1 MTRIDKVRFLLWVY
15 FFLLIFEGALRKWI
29 LPGLSNPLL
38 LAREPV
44 CLAAIVIGWPYLMR
58 GPWIKWILL
67 LSGIGVLAF
76 VLALAFGHGDLPT
89 ALYGSRVLI
98 LQMPVVFLFGSVFNR
113 DDAWAF
119 ARVIL
124 ILTIPMTFLIAL
136 QFSLPASH
144 ILNIAPG
151 GEGTAGFSGAMGKM
165 RPPGT
170 FSFINGLATFYGLA
184 AACCAAWIL
193 DGSRKI
199 PAWAWVSA
207 GALIFSLPI
216 SISRSMFFMYTLVLV
231 ASLAAAILSG
241 RAVRNFLIGGCVIA
255 GMFLLVSRSEFFQDA
270 VQVFQVR
277 WQIATDSEGGEE
289 GVAGVLDHR
298 VGGVLR
304 DGFSMIA
311 ETPLAGM
318 GIGLGTNI
326 GAVRVSGERA
336 FLVAEGAWA
345 STVGELGPVLGFLL
359 ITLRVGF
366 GILILLIAVLQA
378 RKGNV
383 LPLVLG
389 GSVLPMI
396 FIGNTAQ
403 PTALGFLVFG
413 AGFMLAACNSMPGV
427 QITRGSRGHLI
438 SPGS

>member
-1 MTRIDKVRFLLWVY
+1 MTRLDRVRLLLWVY
-15 FFLLIFEGALRKWI
+15 FFMLIFEGALRKWI

-44 CLAAIVIGWPYLMR
+44 CLAALVIGWPYLVR

-67 LSGIGVLAF
+67 LLGIGVLAF

-89 ALYGSRVLI
+89 ALYGARVMV
-98 LQMPVVFLFGSVFNR
+98 LQLPIVFLFGTVFNR
-113 DDAWAF
+113 DDAWTF
-119 ARVIL
+119 ARMIL
-124 ILTIPMTFLIAL
+124 IITIPMTVLIAL
-136 QFSLPASH
+136 QFSLPSSH

-170 FSFINGLATFYGLA
+170 FSFINGLATFYGLS

-193 DGSRKI
+193 DGTRKT
-199 PAWAWVSA
+199 PAWAWISA

-216 SISRSMFFMYTLVLV
+216 SISRSMFFMYALVMI
-231 ASLAAAILSG
+231 AALAASILSG
-241 RAVRNFLIGGCVIA
+241 RAARNFLIGGCVIA

-270 VQVFQVR
+270 LQVFEVR
-277 WQIATDSEGGEE
+277 WQIATDSEGGED

-304 DGFSMIA
+304 DGFSMIS
-311 ETPLAGM
+311 ETPLAGV

-345 STVGELGPVLGFLL
+345 STVGELGPVLGFLV
-359 ITLRVGF
+359 IAMRVGF
-366 GILILLIAVLQA
+366 GCLILMIAILQA
-378 RKGNV
+378 RRGNV

-389 GSVLPMI
+389 GCVLPMI
-396 FIGNTAQ
+396 FIGGTAQ

-427 QITRGSRGHLI
+427 HNEETLERA
-438 SPGS
+438 